1 MRIPYRPS
9 SENVPS
15 RGKKTEREGFRAVG
29 IRLVSPLP
37 AFFIVCLLALQACNS
52 GTDADEEAIVRD
64 NTAFR
69 PETLA
74 PTAER
79 IDDLDTPDGFRVQ
92 VFAESLGHARM
103 LAVAGDGTVFLT
115 APKDGKVHALRDEDG
130 DGEAESVET
139 VLENLPMVHG
149 IAIHGDSIYLA
160 APKTVWV
167 AVRGEDGNPGEP
179 AVIIDDLPDGG
190 QHPNRTMRIGPDG
203 KLYISVGSTCN
214 ACEETNPEHATLL
227 RANLDG
233 TEREVFAEGLR
244 NTIGFDW
251 RPGTEEMWGMDHG
264 SDGRGNEEPPE
275 ELNRLEQGRN
285 YGWPFA
291 YGDRRPDP
299 LMDNPGD
306 GGMTKEEYAA
316 TTEPAA
322 LTYTAHSAPI
332 GMEFYR
338 GDLFPERYRNG
349 AFVAFRGSWNRF
361 PATGYK
367 VSFIRFENGE
377 PAGVEDFVT
386 GFLIEDGTAHFGR
399 LAGLAIAADGA
410 LLFTDDTNGM
420 VYRVSPEP

>member
-1 MRIPYRPS
+1 MRDPLTMRTPL
-9 SENVPS
+9 
-15 RGKKTEREGFRAVG
+15 KA
-29 IRLVSPLP
+29 IRSLSGLS
-37 AFFIVCLLALQACNS
+37 AISLASLLALQACNK
-52 GTDADEEAIVRD
+52 GTEAEGEGVTRD

-74 PTAER
+74 PTADR
-79 IDDLDTPDGFRVQ
+79 IAALDAPDGFRVQ
-92 VFAESLGHARM
+92 VFADSLGHARM
-103 LAVAGDGTVFLT
+103 LAVAEDGTVFLT
-115 APKDGKVHALRDEDG
+115 APKEGKVHALRDGDG

-160 APKTVWV
+160 APGTVWISL
-167 AVRGEDGNPGEP
+167 RGEDGNPGEP
-179 AVIIDDLPDGG
+179 EVLIDDLPDGG

-214 ACEETNPEHATLL
+214 ACEQTDPEHATIL
-227 RANLDG
+227 RAALDG
-233 TEREVFAEGLR
+233 SDREVFARGLR
-244 NTIGFDW
+244 NTLGFDW
-251 RPGTEEMWGMDHG
+251 RPGTAEMWGMDHG

-275 ELNRLEQGRN
+275 ELNRLREGKN

-291 YGDRRPDP
+291 YGDRQVDP
-299 LMDNPGD
+299 LMDDPRE
-306 GGMTKEEYAA
+306 GGMTKEEFAA

-338 GDLFPERYRNG
+338 GDRFPERYRNG

-367 VSFIRFENGE
+367 IAYIRFENGQPVE
-377 PAGVEDFVT
+377 IEDFVT
-386 GFLIEDGTAHFGR
+386 GFLIENGTAHFGR

-420 VYRVSPEP
+420 VYRVSSEE